1 MCVRVVVQKNKW
13 FDVKEQKSSQVNQ
26 AKWQAAK
33 SIKLKNNG
41 MSNIKKQGWFEVSC
55 VSTAGVIA
63 LILSPKS
70 SHTSEN
76 H

>member
-13 FDVKEQKSSQVNQ
+13 FDVKEQKPSQVNQ

-41 MSNIKKQGWFEVSC
+41 MSNIKKQG
-55 VSTAGVIA
+55 
-63 LILSPKS
+63 
-70 SHTSEN
+70 
-76 H
+76 